1 MPLALKKQVFGMYV
15 ADNYSGQYSW
25 EYSPPLAGA
34 DALAYITYFIGVIK
48 GGKS

>member
-15 ADNYSGQYSW
+15 ADNYS
-25 EYSPPLAGA
+25 ETII
-34 DALAYITYFIGVIK
+34 DALTYITYFIGVIK